1 MDRLQTSKAKTKK
14 LSMLLKGLG
23 RSSSTSP
30 TSPGSRNWG
39 RSEEE
44 ERGGRERSKRRV
56 APEGCFSVYVGPD
69 KKRFVV
75 KTEHANHPLFRM
87 LLEEA
92 ESEYGFCS
100 EGPIALPC
108 DVDLFLRVLWEMDAD
123 EAVPRGRGC
132 AFPTRK
138 GFVGSG
144 YQLLS
149 PSRFRVG

>member
-1 MDRLQTSKAKTKK
+1 MERVPASKAKTKK
-14 LSMLLKGLG
+14 LGMLLRGLG

-30 TSPGSRNWG
+30 SPPGSPKWA

-44 ERGGRERSKRRV
+44 EEGGRGRSKRRV
-56 APEGCFSVYVGPD
+56 APEGCFSVYVGPER
-69 KKRFVV
+69 KRFVV

-138 GFVGSG
+138 GGGIGG